1 MQKPL
6 HDVMASM
13 LKNIA
18 INVMECLEVTENWVD
33 PSQVNLS
40 MASLFTID
48 FLRLDRECLTHLHS
62 ERPKEAW
69 PFWQY
74 FTYKSIFLK
83 TFEGEMLIRSQTTT
97 FLQIFCELSLYSKV
111 IIKSMR
117 VADDTF

>member
-1 MQKPL
+1 MQKHL

-13 LKNIA
+13 LKTIA

-62 ERPKEAW
+62 ERPKRGLTILAIVYL
-69 PFWQY
+69 Q
-74 FTYKSIFLK
+74 KHFLEN
-83 TFEGEMLIRSQTTT
+83 T
-97 FLQIFCELSLYSKV
+97 
-111 IIKSMR
+111 
-117 VADDTF
+117 